1 MTTVNNI
8 VYFKVAK
15 RVDLK
20 CSHHKKETAI
30 IWCDG
35 SVS

>member
-1 MTTVNNI
+1 MYSIMTTVNNI

-20 CSHHKKETAI
+20 CSLHKKETAI
-30 IWCDG
+30 I
-35 SVS
+35 